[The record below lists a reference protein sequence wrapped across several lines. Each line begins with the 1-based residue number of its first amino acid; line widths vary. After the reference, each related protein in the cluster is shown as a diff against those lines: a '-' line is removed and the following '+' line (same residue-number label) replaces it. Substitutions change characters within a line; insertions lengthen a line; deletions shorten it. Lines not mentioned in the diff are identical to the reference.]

1 MRDESVSNPPNS
13 PESRR
18 ERVAVIA
25 VHGVGKHEPG
35 SSAQGMADLL
45 LGINAFTN
53 PLQGSPYQDFNC
65 EKIEVPLPGPSVF
78 EQSLGKPATLWDRAR
93 TVFEERRGFFADR
106 FRLKNWRGGR
116 AALGGADIN
125 DEFTVTQLG
134 EYSGDPLVSKYES
147 VRLRGTRAGTKDS
160 GSVQVDL
167 YEMYWADLA
176 KRNNSFVR
184 FFMSLYQLMIHLAS
198 LGRTAIDHVSLEHAG
213 SMPWLLLQR
222 SYNYATRVL
231 SLGLF
236 NFLVLLP
243 VVAFAPLT
251 HLLSDGQAKTVAATL
266 LAIAAAGLVGWALS
280 KTGLAH
286 GKNWVPFL
294 VFGILL
300 FAAAGGTAWAANVML
315 VDAQN
320 AVRKDLA
327 DAILSVAW
335 WIGAFGVCYYIFSS
349 YDQVRAGAK
358 ESGVISTLVVAA
370 GFVACLVYNRHIVAG
385 PPISGL
391 PQESH
396 AALVYNA
403 AAFMMLQYVFLL
415 LRFLWA
421 ALVLLAVFSYAME
434 FVCLRMTKAADER
447 ARARAAF
454 RTGRF
459 ALAMPTLLLLLVT
472 MFAWSGVFYYTWY
485 HVPLYKT
492 STALPEAPL
501 WKGISNVAT
510 VPRSEFPCLLLEKR
524 WEQREQQCQHTSVN
538 AESKAAPLSA
548 PDKQP
553 RPYAANRR
561 QLQALLLQS
570 APVGLP
576 GVLLL
581 MALGFLLLILL
592 AAPSALQEA
601 QHPII
606 ADNQKSRVLGDW
618 LSGAFCGFPAIIYCF
633 WLAAFGL
640 PFVYI
645 LAATISYFTGGAQ
658 GFSWMYHLYTWHFH
672 LFTVN
677 LALKSGPL
685 VTAGAIFMATAG
697 KAIFKSASTILDT
710 VLDVDNYLRT
720 SPSHNTPRARV
731 VERYVGLLRF
741 VNERGYDRV
750 VIVAHSLGSLI
761 SADLLRF
768 LNHRKIET
776 LSEFAYA
783 GNEQAPIPIRL
794 FTMGSPLRQLLNRFF
809 PNLYMYIRPV
819 PDDTGEPAEV
829 RVHVSQPPAPTT
841 IPQAAAP
848 EPRHDLGLDIWAN
861 YYRSGD
867 YVGRAIWLDGWMQ
880 RTRGAGN
887 DGAFPNPPM
896 ADCFTDNDGIRQ
908 EACIGL
914 GAHTHY
920 WDRSAPD
927 VALMLDQLIVSKAGG
942 AAKPQQK
949 GKGA

>member
-1 MRDESVSNPPNS
+1 
-13 PESRR
+13 
-18 ERVAVIA
+18 
-25 VHGVGKHEPG
+25 
-35 SSAQGMADLL
+35 
-45 LGINAFTN
+45 
-53 PLQGSPYQDFNC
+53 
-65 EKIEVPLPGPSVF
+65 
-78 EQSLGKPATLWDRAR
+78 
-93 TVFEERRGFFADR
+93 
-106 FRLKNWRGGR
+106 
-116 AALGGADIN
+116 
-125 DEFTVTQLG
+125 
-134 EYSGDPLVSKYES
+134 
-147 VRLRGTRAGTKDS
+147 
-160 GSVQVDL
+160 
-167 YEMYWADLA
+167 
-176 KRNNSFVR
+176 
-184 FFMSLYQLMIHLAS
+184 
-198 LGRTAIDHVSLEHAG
+198 
-213 SMPWLLLQR
+213 
-222 SYNYATRVL
+222 
-231 SLGLF
+231 
-236 NFLVLLP
+236 
-243 VVAFAPLT
+243 
-251 HLLSDGQAKTVAATL
+251 
-266 LAIAAAGLVGWALS
+266 
-280 KTGLAH
+280 
-286 GKNWVPFL
+286 
-294 VFGILL
+294 
-300 FAAAGGTAWAANVML
+300 
-315 VDAQN
+315 
-320 AVRKDLA
+320 
-327 DAILSVAW
+327 
-335 WIGAFGVCYYIFSS
+335 
-349 YDQVRAGAK
+349 
-358 ESGVISTLVVAA
+358 
-370 GFVACLVYNRHIVAG
+370 
-385 PPISGL
+385 
-391 PQESH
+391 
-396 AALVYNA
+396 
-403 AAFMMLQYVFLL
+403 
-415 LRFLWA
+415 
-421 ALVLLAVFSYAME
+421 
-434 FVCLRMTKAADER
+434 
-447 ARARAAF
+447 
-454 RTGRF
+454 
-459 ALAMPTLLLLLVT
+459 
-472 MFAWSGVFYYTWY
+472 
-485 HVPLYKT
+485 
-492 STALPEAPL
+492 
-501 WKGISNVAT
+501 
-510 VPRSEFPCLLLEKR
+510 
-524 WEQREQQCQHTSVN
+524 
-538 AESKAAPLSA
+538 
-548 PDKQP
+548 
-553 RPYAANRR
+553 
-561 QLQALLLQS
+561 
-570 APVGLP
+570 
-576 GVLLL
+576 
-581 MALGFLLLILL
+581 
-592 AAPSALQEA
+592 
-601 QHPII
+601 
-606 ADNQKSRVLGDW
+606 
-618 LSGAFCGFPAIIYCF
+618 
-633 WLAAFGL
+633 
-640 PFVYI
+640 
-645 LAATISYFTGGAQ
+645 
-658 GFSWMYHLYTWHFH
+658 MYHLYTWHFH